1 MANNVVKGVAAMKP
15 EDLLTKVKDNLIL
28 THDEDDKLLLGLI
41 AAALDYAE
49 SYQKRKYRTRLPA
62 ATEQAVIMLATH
74 FYESRDGSTAGF
86 FADHNIGGSASL
98 GNREPAPSLGKEV
111 AGMSYRR
118 RFKKKCSA

>member
-1 MANNVVKGVAAMKP
+1 MKP
-15 EDLLTKVKDNLIL
+15 EDLLTRVKDNLIL

-49 SYQKRKYRTRLPA
+49 SYQKRRYRNKLPA

-86 FADHNIGGSASL
+86 FADHTSAAQQVWETVNRLLQIGK
-98 GNREPAPSLGKEV
+98 RWQV
-111 AGMSYRR
+111 
-118 RFKKKCSA
+118 